1 MAENLN
7 YDSLFELIERLTTP
21 ITKQIEKIMP
31 SVNESIENIINN
43 NITSSRAIERVL
55 DQLLDYTTLG
65 FGGQEFK
72 RLNQYYSS
80 INKENAAFYEKEF
93 NQLENYE

>member
-43 NITSSRAIERVL
+43 NIT
-55 DQLLDYTTLG
+55 
-65 FGGQEFK
+65 
-72 RLNQYYSS
+72 
-80 INKENAAFYEKEF
+80 
-93 NQLENYE
+93 